1 MRYLTE
7 NLSKDLKRK
16 MVLLSGPRQ
25 TGKTTLAK
33 FLAREK
39 GVYLNWDIRSNQRV
53 IREVGWPKDASLVVL
68 DELHKYLKWK
78 NFLKGLAD
86 EFQNKPPLLVTGS
99 AKLETFRH
107 EGDAL
112 TGRYYAYRLH
122 PIDVAEARLFLKDF
136 SATSLYFLLRVRP

>member
-68 DELHKYLKWK
+68 DELHKY
-78 NFLKGLAD
+78 
-86 EFQNKPPLLVTGS
+86 
-99 AKLETFRH
+99 
-107 EGDAL
+107 
-112 TGRYYAYRLH
+112 
-122 PIDVAEARLFLKDF
+122 
-136 SATSLYFLLRVRP
+136 